1 MYVGTGDRNPTDEEV
16 HQYLLK
22 KTRGPDRLTASG
34 EETSLIEE
42 LDELSRK
49 RNELINSL
57 GEDRAAQRDAIRG
70 LETTLRSP
78 SLLPDVRSALEGRLE
93 QSQKEIKKL
102 EEEWHAQQA
111 REEVF
116 ITDFIPSRDKPKES
130 PPPSPPMRVQSQ
142 SVREGDLVGTS
153 EIYSNGFQVITMR
166 GRDGHRE
173 IREVAPDGS
182 YRVKITAPDRE
193 RREQRSLPD
202 GRVET
207 RIIREVDHT
216 IVEERGYSVDG
227 QLVATV
233 SDPTKEEAPPRTVT
247 DTGEYKE
254 TRTGNRTEQVYRD
267 GHRVVTEVAGDG
279 SSTITDY
286 PADKPVVK
294 QNDAGEAVTTF
305 ERVEEPIRITK
316 IRSDGTIASQQR
328 FPTPEEKGAQEEKR
342 KAGAKRD
349 RELAEREEAEI
360 KRQIPQLA
368 VRAAPLARSGVEQ
381 AVLDTPLDHAFVLG
395 DEISS
400 LQGHLRRQEGV
411 VEDNRRRANRARN
424 QGDTAQRNAYLAAA
438 DGAETKAQQLR

>member
-1 MYVGTGDRNPTDEEV
+1 M
-16 HQYLLK
+16 
-22 KTRGPDRLTASG
+22 
-34 EETSLIEE
+34 
-42 LDELSRK
+42 
-49 RNELINSL
+49 
-57 GEDRAAQRDAIRG
+57 
-70 LETTLRSP
+70 
-78 SLLPDVRSALEGRLE
+78 
-93 QSQKEIKKL
+93 
-102 EEEWHAQQA
+102 
-111 REEVF
+111 
-116 ITDFIPSRDKPKES
+116 DK
-130 PPPSPPMRVQSQ
+130 
-142 SVREGDLVGTS
+142 
-153 EIYSNGFQVITMR
+153 
-166 GRDGHRE
+166 
-173 IREVAPDGS
+173 
-182 YRVKITAPDRE
+182 
-193 RREQRSLPD
+193 
-202 GRVET
+202 
-207 RIIREVDHT
+207 
-216 IVEERGYSVDG
+216 
-227 QLVATV
+227 
-233 SDPTKEEAPPRTVT
+233 
-247 DTGEYKE
+247 GEYKE

-381 AVLDTPLDHAFVLG
+381 AVLDTPLDNAFVLG

-411 VEDNRRRANRARN
+411 VEDNRRRANIARN

-438 DGAETKAQQLR
+438 DGAETKAQQLRDQIARKESERGASIEEVRRVGSSAYANVRDAMSLHRVARDEAMGNAIRRLPVRDARGSEMPQEVQRIG